1 MVATPSR
8 NENYTEWPR
17 RGRCYDVTTNL
28 GNIHRSLT
36 FLGYSNGGVKPKY
49 LFKTKNGKEMSI
61 NPSYEVEIEESVVQE
76 NNCIVQENIVE
87 TPI

>member
-1 MVATPSR
+1 
-8 NENYTEWPR
+8 
-17 RGRCYDVTTNL
+17 
-28 GNIHRSLT
+28 
-36 FLGYSNGGVKPKY
+36 
-49 LFKTKNGKEMSI
+49 MSI